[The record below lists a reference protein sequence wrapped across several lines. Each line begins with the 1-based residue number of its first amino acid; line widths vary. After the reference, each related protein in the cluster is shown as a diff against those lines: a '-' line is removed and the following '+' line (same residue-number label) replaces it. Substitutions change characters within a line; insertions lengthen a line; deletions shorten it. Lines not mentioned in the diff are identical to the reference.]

1 MFQAMRTGDGGGER
15 ETLALLYD
23 RHGAGIHRFLRSL
36 TGDDEQAAELTQ
48 EAFLSALPAL
58 RQGRELG
65 SAYLYRCARNA
76 ALSRLRRRGS
86 ERRWLELAGDEPG
99 APGKP
104 LELPGPDREL
114 ERRELRAAL
123 DTALAELPEP
133 LRAVFLLVEV
143 EGLSY
148 RVTAEVLE
156 VAPGTV
162 ASRKHKALNMLR
174 ENLRRSGHAL

>member
-1 MFQAMRTGDGGGER
+1 MIQAKKTGKESGER
-15 ETLALLYD
+15 DALARLYH
-23 RHGAGIHRFLRSL
+23 RHGAGIFRFLRSL
-36 TGDDEQAAELTQ
+36 TGDDEHAAELCQ

-58 RQGRELG
+58 REGRELG
-65 SAYLYRCARNA
+65 SAFLYRCARNA
-76 ALSRLRRRGS
+76 ALSRLRKRGS
-86 ERRWLELAGDEPG
+86 ERRWLTLAGDEPG

-123 DTALAELPEP
+123 DAALADLPEP

-148 RVTAEVLE
+148 LDTAEALE

-162 ASRKHKALNMLR
+162 ASRKHKALKMLR